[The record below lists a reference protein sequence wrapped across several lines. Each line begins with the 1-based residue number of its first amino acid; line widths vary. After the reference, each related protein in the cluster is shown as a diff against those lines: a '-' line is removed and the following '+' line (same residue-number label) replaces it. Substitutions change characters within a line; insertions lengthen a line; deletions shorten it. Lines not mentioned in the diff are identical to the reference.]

1 MALIYVATL
10 LGYWWLSGSATEL
23 EVEAPELGSGSDTV
37 VLIALQ
43 SLRTVDYD
51 VDVKVLVSPADS
63 LVDEQLDALKQDI
76 VVRLHPWNS
85 LGEIKFPAGSAPAE
99 TAATIDVD
107 GDVNAW
113 PFDTYTTDEMSADL
127 LIGEGADRRLVPARV
142 VVEGSLQGWNLSSET
157 VTPSPQAKGG
167 DSDAVQIT
175 MSRALGPLAFDLGIV
190 LVLLTLPA
198 LAMFTALPVIT
209 GRKQFQ
215 IAFATWYAAMLF
227 AVVPLRNILPGVPPP
242 GAWIDVALVL
252 WVIIA
257 LVTAMVMVTVSWY
270 RQVD

>member
-1 MALIYVATL
+1 MA
-10 LGYWWLSGSATEL
+10 
-23 EVEAPELGSGSDTV
+23 VE
-37 VLIALQ
+37 
-43 SLRTVDYD
+43 
-51 VDVKVLVSPADS
+51 
-63 LVDEQLDALKQDI
+63 
-76 VVRLHPWNS
+76 
-85 LGEIKFPAGSAPAE
+85 
-99 TAATIDVD
+99 
-107 GDVNAW
+107 
-113 PFDTYTTDEMSADL
+113 DL
-127 LIGEGADRRLVPARV
+127 FR
-142 VVEGSLQGWNLSSET
+142 GWNLSSET
-157 VTPSPQAKGG
+157 VAPSPQAKGA

-190 LVLLTLPA
+190 LVLLTPLSARNVHRPA
-198 LAMFTALPVIT
+198 GDHRAQAI
-209 GRKQFQ
+209 Q